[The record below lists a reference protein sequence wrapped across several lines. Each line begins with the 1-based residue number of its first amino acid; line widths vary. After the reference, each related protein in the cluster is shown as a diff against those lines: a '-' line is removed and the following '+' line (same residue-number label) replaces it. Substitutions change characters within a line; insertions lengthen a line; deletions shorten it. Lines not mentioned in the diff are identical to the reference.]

1 MHLFYSCDFTIEEV
15 EIKNE
20 ILSENPLSINGNILE
35 WLRIFWVFIF

>member
-20 ILSENPLSINGNILE
+20 ILSESPLLMEIY
-35 WLRIFWVFIF
+35 